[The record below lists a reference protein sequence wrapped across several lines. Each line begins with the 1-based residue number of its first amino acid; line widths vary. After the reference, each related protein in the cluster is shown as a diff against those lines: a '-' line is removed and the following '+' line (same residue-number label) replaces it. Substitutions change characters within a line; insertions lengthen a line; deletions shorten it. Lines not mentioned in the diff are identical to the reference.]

1 MKGLVAITCYNCR
14 DQVSR
19 VIDSLDKHSIS
30 SDTEIILID
39 NRSIDGTAS
48 RIVEKINNSKFKKNY
63 KFFLN
68 NENYGLGGSQKIAFT
83 YALKN
88 NYDYIAIIHGD
99 DQANIKDFKTLLNNY
114 ISTKKT
120 TLGSRFMSKSKRIG
134 YQKSRVI
141 GNIVLNIVFTLVTFR
156 KTSDLG
162 SGINLFSVQDLRS
175 INLATLSN
183 TFNFNVDLLL
193 NFYSNKASI
202 DFFPITWTETDQI
215 SNAKNLNV
223 ALGMLNSLLLWRLG
237 IRKEISNLK
246 LEYTLID

>member
-120 TLGSRFMSKSKRIG
+120 KLLKR
-134 YQKSRVI
+134 R
-141 GNIVLNIVFTLVTFR
+141 
-156 KTSDLG
+156 
-162 SGINLFSVQDLRS
+162 
-175 INLATLSN
+175 
-183 TFNFNVDLLL
+183 
-193 NFYSNKASI
+193 
-202 DFFPITWTETDQI
+202 
-215 SNAKNLNV
+215 KNL
-223 ALGMLNSLLLWRLG
+223 
-237 IRKEISNLK
+237 KK
-246 LEYTLID
+246 